1 MKLDNVIFYSN
12 NLSKSKDFYQ
22 NILSLNLVSDSENF
36 ISFSLE
42 NNASL
47 GIKLYSSDRDKTPG
61 QQSLSFSVSNISDLF
76 SKLKSNSEI
85 VFIKKLTQ
93 NSWGSEFA
101 ISDTDGNKIIILDRV
116 GNS

>member
-12 NLSKSKDFYQ
+12 NLLKSKDFYQ
-22 NILSLNLVSDSENF
+22 NILGLNITSDSKNF

-61 QQSLSFSVSNISDLF
+61 QQCLSFSIENIDDIF
-76 SKLKSNSEI
+76 SKLKLNPEI
-85 VFIKKLTQ
+85 IFIKDLTQ
-93 NSWGSEFA
+93 NSWGKEFA
-101 ISDTDGNKIIILDRV
+101 ISDPDGNKIIILYRV
-116 GNS
+116 GD